1 MSRILKAVDLFCGAG
16 GTSQGAEQS
25 GAAKVI
31 CAVNHWQRAVET
43 HSANFPDA
51 KHINSRLDQVNPGE
65 SDRPD
70 ILFASPE
77 CTHHSRARGGKPTS
91 DQQRSGA
98 WDLMRWIEYHRPS
111 FLAIENVVEF
121 KDWGP
126 VDLKTGQPIKKYRG
140 KFFSA
145 WTNAIES
152 AGYRLEVIEA
162 NGANYGAA
170 TSRTRLFVLARL
182 GNRRVPVPEPTHA
195 QFVGGELPGMGGL
208 KRWRSAAEI
217 IDWSIPC
224 PSVFLRAT
232 PLADKTLYRI
242 AAGLR
247 KFVGPFLAQFDNKGS
262 PNGSYVRS
270 IDRPLHT
277 LTTKANAM
285 VAVPFQYQNI
295 GLGAG
300 RSRAAGDVVPT
311 IVAARENHGV
321 AIPFIKPNFNER
333 DGQAPRSHDLESPLP
348 TVTSRGAGDLAV
360 PFVVPRQGPYDSQ
373 TLKRCRGTD
382 EPLNT
387 ITASHI
393 PGGVAVPYLTD
404 RNNPGWQLVR
414 AQSLNDPSPTITTGG
429 GPMLTVP
436 YAFDTNH
443 GDDGH
448 SAGSR
453 TRPITDPLATVSKR
467 NGQYIAVPFVVTYY
481 ANGKAYSVDNPLCT
495 LSTRDRCG
503 LAMAIIETAPSI
515 EPRSDGERHLYETM
529 VELGVRD
536 LGYRMLINPELS
548 LAMGFPGS
556 YIFRGNKG
564 EVTKQIGNAVVPDV
578 AEAITNAFAGAA

>member
-1 MSRILKAVDLFCGAG
+1 VSRVLKAVDLFCGAG

-25 GAAKVI
+25 GAARVI
-31 CAVNHWQRAVET
+31 TAVNHWQRAVET
-43 HSANFPDA
+43 HSANFPHA

-111 FLAIENVVEF
+111 FLAIENVTEWR
-121 KDWGP
+121 DWGP
-126 VDLKTGQPIKKYRG
+126 VDPKTGKPIKKYKG
-140 KFFSA
+140 KFFCSWLHA
-145 WTNAIES
+145 LKS
-152 AGYRLEVIEA
+152 CGYREEVIEA
-162 NGANYGAA
+162 NAADFGAA
-170 TSRTRLFVLARL
+170 TSRNRLFVLLRL

-195 QFVGGELPGMGGL
+195 QVVGGELPGMGGL
-208 KRWRSAAEI
+208 QRWRSAAEI

-247 KFVGPFLAQFDNKGS
+247 KFVGPYLVELRRNMTARGNGDPLSCITAGGGHHGVAVPFQYSTLSSGAARGIDQPTPTFTANGSTHLTVPFLAQFDNKGS
-262 PNGSYVRS
+262 PNGGYVRS

-285 VAVPFQYQNI
+285 VAVPYIF
-295 GLGAG
+295 GCGA
-300 RSRAAGDVVPT
+300 
-311 IVAARENHGV
+311 
-321 AIPFIKPNFNER
+321 R
-333 DGQAPRSHDLESPLP
+333 DGQSPP
-348 TVTSRGAGDLAV
+348 KAAG
-360 PFVVPRQGPYDSQ
+360 
-373 TLKRCRGTD
+373 

-387 ITASHI
+387 IVTKDAKC
-393 PGGVAVPYLTD
+393 VAVPY
-404 RNNPGWQLVR
+404 V
-414 AQSLNDPSPTITTGG
+414 
-429 GPMLTVP
+429 
-436 YAFDTNH
+436 FDTNH

-448 SAGSR
+448 GPGAR
-453 TRPITDPLATVSKR
+453 TRSIDEPLATVTKR

-481 ANGKAYSVDNPLCT
+481 NNGKAYSIDNPLCT

-515 EPRSDGERHLYETM
+515 EPRTDGERHLYQTM
-529 VELGVRD
+529 IELGVRD
-536 LGYRMLINPELS
+536 LGYRMLTNPELS
-548 LAMGFPGS
+548 LAMSFPAS
-556 YIFRGNKG
+556 YIFHGNKG
-564 EVTKQIGNAVVPDV
+564 EVTKQIGNAVAPNV
-578 AEAITNAFAGAA
+578 AAGITTAFAGAA

>member
-1 MSRILKAVDLFCGAG
+1 MTRILKAVDLFCGAG

-31 CAVNHWQRAVET
+31 TAVNHWQRAVET
-43 HSANFPDA
+43 HSANFPHCR
-51 KHINSRLDQVNPGE
+51 HINSRLDQVNPGE
-65 SDRPD
+65 SERPD
-70 ILFASPE
+70 LLFASPE

-98 WDLMRWIEYHRPS
+98 WDLMRWIEHHRPS
-111 FLAIENVVEF
+111 YLAIENVVEF

-140 KFFSA
+140 KFFAA

-162 NGANYGAA
+162 NAADYGAA

-195 QFVGGELPGMGGL
+195 QIVGGELPGMGGL
-208 KRWRSAAEI
+208 HRWRSAAEI
-217 IDWSIPC
+217 IDWRIPC
-224 PSVFLRAT
+224 PSVFLRPA

-247 KFVGPFLAQFDNKGS
+247 KFVGPFLAQWDNHGA
-262 PNGSYVRS
+262 NGSYVRNVG
-270 IDRPLHT
+270 RPLHT
-277 LTTKANAM
+277 LTTKANTG
-285 VAVPFQYQNI
+285 VAVPYQYQNI

-300 RSRAAGDVVPT
+300 RSRAAGDVLPT
-311 IVAARENHGV
+311 IVASRENHGI
-321 AIPFIKPNFNER
+321 AIPIHMSSLS
-333 DGQAPRSHDLESPLP
+333 DGAVRGSGDP
-348 TVTSRGAGDLAV
+348 TATQTSTGGHHLAIPIHFASGSNGAALGAGQPTSTLTTEGGEHLAV
-360 PFVVPRQGPYDSQ
+360 PFVVPRQGPYDAQ
-373 TLKRCRGTD
+373 TLKRCRATG

-393 PGGVAVPYLTD
+393 PGGVAVPY
-404 RNNPGWQLVR
+404 V
-414 AQSLNDPSPTITTGG
+414 
-429 GPMLTVP
+429 
-436 YAFDTNH
+436 FDTNH

-448 SAGSR
+448 SPGSR
-453 TRPITDPLATVSKR
+453 TRSINDPLATLTKR

-481 ANGKAYSVDNPLCT
+481 ANGKAYSIDNPLCT

-503 LAMAIIETAPSI
+503 LAMAIIETAPAI
-515 EPRSDGERHLYETM
+515 EPRTDGERHLYQTM
-529 VELGVRD
+529 LELGVRD
-536 LGYRMLINPELS
+536 LGYRMLTNPELS
-548 LAMGFPGS
+548 LAMSFPGS
-556 YIFRGNKG
+556 YIFHGNKG
-564 EVTKQIGNAVVPDV
+564 EVTKQIGNAVVPNV
-578 AEAITNAFAGAA
+578 AEAITTAFAGAA